1 MLNDPAKKHYGIA
14 LPTAESV
21 MTEQAFSQFALS
33 GGANVFDAQGN
44 IQIDTPEML
53 NALAFYKELAKNT
66 MPGSNDVME
75 IKDAFMNG
83 SAPMAVYS
91 TYILPA
97 VFKEG
102 SCQSGLC
109 GSNGKIVCGL
119 RHGDVA
125 DDHDRS
131 D

>member
-1 MLNDPAKKHYGIA
+1 
-14 LPTAESV
+14 

-33 GGANVFDAQGN
+33 GGANVFDAKGN
-44 IQIDTPEML
+44 VDIDTPEMAK
-53 NALAFYKELAKNT
+53 ALAFYKDLAATT

-97 VFKEG
+97 VFQTENLPIWASSSQQKPLLLFTAW
-102 SCQSGLC
+102 S
-109 GSNGKIVCGL
+109 
-119 RHGDVA
+119 R
-125 DDHDRS
+125 R
-131 D
+131 